1 MVPICIS
8 KNEESDIWSNLE
20 RQNSNLNVKRRN
32 LTIILKEK
40 YKKNDIWSNF
50 ECQIRVLNVE
60 KIYLL
65 QF

>member
-20 RQNSNLNVKRRN
+20 RQNSNLNVKRRY

-40 YKKNDIWSNF
+40 YKKTIF
-50 ECQIRVLNVE
+50 GQILNVR
-60 KIYLL
+60 LG
-65 QF
+65 F